1 MTDSPRCR
9 KTGDHRRERALP
21 IPGDLDLHGA
31 RRVGQH
37 RLGRL
42 AIAGVAPVA
51 ALDRVTVVAQVLAH
65 LLLERGLDDQ
75 LGHRLQQPARP
86 RERHPRRPGLMN
98 QLTGKLQLL
107 ILQRSRP
114 GIHGPPGKQPAD
126 LGLDRRSL
134 LDRIQIGRARR

>member
-1 MTDSPRCR
+1 MSDSRRCR

-37 RLGRL
+37 RLGPL
-42 AIAGVAPVA
+42 AVAGVAPVA

-86 RERHPRRPGLMN
+86 RERHPRGAGLTN
-98 QLTGKLQLL
+98 QLTGQLQLL
-107 ILQRSRP
+107 ILERHGS
-114 GIHGPPGKQPAD
+114 GIDRPPGHQPAD
-126 LGLDRRSL
+126 LRLDRRSL